1 MKYGRSIAFEVT
13 MFEQLRDILLDERMP
28 ERHRA
33 TRAIDLLR
41 HHGYDTNEA
50 PAAATDGAPEGIT
63 P

>member
-13 MFEQLRDILLDERMP
+13 MFGWLRDILLDERIP

-41 HHGYDTNEA
+41 HHGYDTNRA
-50 PAAATDGAPEGIT
+50 PAAVPAGAPEGIT